1 MKFMHISDVHLG
13 AEPDA
18 GKSWSKRR
26 AQDIW
31 DSFAEAVREAG
42 HQKVEFLLISGD
54 LFHRQPLKRE
64 LKEVNYLFGQIP
76 RVKVILMA
84 GNHDHLQPKSYYPD
98 FPWEE
103 NVYFFRKEEVS
114 FFDFPKEKVSIYG
127 MSYWHQQISERIYD
141 KIVPVDSSRI
151 NILLAHGGEGKQIP
165 FAPRQILENGMDYI
179 AAGHIH
185 KGGQL
190 VAGRAVMAGA
200 LEPIDCNDTGPHGY
214 WIGEITKRNGNVQTD
229 LSFYP
234 IRKCE
239 YRHEIIQV
247 ASDFTQFHLEKL
259 VRECIEA
266 GEEHVLYRIFLRGC
280 INPDIR
286 YDFGRLGQM
295 DRVVDVM
302 AELRPDYDYE
312 KMQREEPNSLLGRY
326 IADLQKMPQ
335 NQVTKKA
342 LEYGVN
348 ALLGYDNRRSK
359 DF

>member
-18 GKSWSKRR
+18 GKGWSKKR

-31 DSFAEAVREAG
+31 DSFSEAVQEAG
-42 HQKVEFLLISGD
+42 RQQAEFLLISGD

-76 RVKVILMA
+76 QVKVLLMA
-84 GNHDHLQPKSYYPD
+84 GNHDHLQPKSYYLD
-98 FPWEE
+98 FPLEE
-103 NVYFFRKEEVS
+103 NVYFFRTEEVS

-141 KIVPVDSSRI
+141 NIVPVNADRI

-165 FAPRQILENGMDYI
+165 FTPQQILSNGMDYI

-190 VAGRAVMAGA
+190 IEGRAVMAGA
-200 LEPIDCNDTGPHGY
+200 LEPIDCNDLGPHGY
-214 WIGEITKRNGNVQTD
+214 WIGEITKKNGSVQTN

-239 YRHEIIQV
+239 YRHEVIPV
-247 ASDFTQFHLEKL
+247 ESHFTQLQLEKL
-259 VRECIEA
+259 VRECVEA
-266 GEEHVLYRIFLRGC
+266 KEAHVRYRIFLRGC
-280 INPDIR
+280 ADPDSS
-286 YDFGRLGQM
+286 YDFERLRQI
-295 DRVVDVM
+295 DRVVDVV
-302 AELRPDYDYE
+302 AQLRPDYDYE
-312 KMQREEPNSLLGRY
+312 KMRKEEPNSLLGRY
-326 IADLQKMPQ
+326 ITDLQKMPQ

-348 ALLGYDNRRSK
+348 ALLGYENRRSK

>member
-18 GKSWSKRR
+18 GKSWSKKR

-42 HQKVEFLLISGD
+42 RQQVEFLFISGD

-76 RVKVILMA
+76 QVKILLMA
-84 GNHDHLQPKSYYPD
+84 GNHDHLQPKSYYLN

-103 NVYFFRKEEVS
+103 NVYFFKTEEIS
-114 FFDFPKEKVSIYG
+114 SFDFPEMKVSIYG

-141 KIVPVDSSRI
+141 EIEISDTSWI
-151 NILLAHGGEGKQIP
+151 HILLAHGGEAKQIP
-165 FAPRQILENGMDYI
+165 FSPRQILANGIDYI

-190 VAGRAVMAGA
+190 VEGRAVMAGA
-200 LEPIDCNDTGPHGY
+200 LEPVDCNDVGPHGY
-214 WIGEITKRNGNVQTD
+214 WIGEIIKKGGEVQTD

-239 YRHEIIQV
+239 YHHETIQV
-247 ASDFTQFHLEKL
+247 MPHFTQLHLEKL
-259 VRECIEA
+259 VRECMKA
-266 GEEHVLYRIFLRGC
+266 GEEYMLYRIFLKGC
-280 INPDIR
+280 VNPDSR
-286 YDFGRLGQM
+286 YDFLRLEQMGQI
-295 DRVVDVM
+295 VDVVS
-302 AELRPDYDYE
+302 ELRPDYDYE
-312 KMQREEPNSLLGRY
+312 KMRTEEPDSLLGRY
-326 IADLQKMPQ
+326 IADFQKMPQ

-348 ALLGYDNRRSK
+348 ALLGHKICR
-359 DF
+359 